1 MIHLVASKILTKWIA
16 KEGGIHELLAV
27 GDLIVKT
34 TPSKKDDK
42 MWKEIKKIIKKYK

>member
-1 MIHLVASKILTKWIA
+1 MIHLVASKLLTKWIA
-16 KEGGIHELLAV
+16 KKGGIHVLLAV

-42 MWKEIKKIIKKYK
+42 MWKEIKQIIKKYK